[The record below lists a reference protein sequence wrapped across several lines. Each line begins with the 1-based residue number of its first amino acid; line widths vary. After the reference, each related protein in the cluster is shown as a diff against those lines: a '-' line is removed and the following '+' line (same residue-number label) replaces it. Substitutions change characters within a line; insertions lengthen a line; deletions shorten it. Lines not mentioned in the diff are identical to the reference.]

1 MTPTVGRSRAV
12 SFVLL
17 MVRVSASCSIWPMTV
32 PLGRHGCVSVNSDDS
47 LSLVV
52 EVRKNSKFTGLK
64 FDRVYLLIT
73 FCSDQSFYHGLS
85 SARQTNVVFASL
97 DIEVVERNRT
107 RMVSDILSKV
117 QACLRMAV
125 YGPSPHLSSILYLR
139 LSRLCKP
146 SSSAPHRAK

>member
-73 FCSDQSFYHGLS
+73 FCSDQSFITDCLLPDRLMLS
-85 SARQTNVVFASL
+85 LPALT
-97 DIEVVERNRT
+97 
-107 RMVSDILSKV
+107 
-117 QACLRMAV
+117 
-125 YGPSPHLSSILYLR
+125 LR
-139 LSRLCKP
+139 LWNGTGRERFQTSYQRSKP
-146 SSSAPHRAK
+146 A